1 MKSFASLCTLFAVVV
16 FSGALSAQQTNDPLH
31 AWVQA
36 KDPAALE
43 AWVKDRLATEKA
55 DVDKLVAVTGP
66 RTVENTLRPFD
77 DATNELSIA
86 GNNAA
91 LFYSLADA
99 APMRDMGQ
107 KMTAV
112 VSAAGTD
119 LSLNQQVY
127 RALAAVPLPEHDPAT
142 RHYLE
147 RTLLEY
153 RLAGVDKDDA
163 TRSRI
168 HALQDKITD
177 LGLTFNRNVSDGTLH
192 ITATR
197 DELAGLPDDYITRH
211 KPNADGTY
219 TLTTDQPDFRP
230 VNSFASNAALRLR
243 MYRAYEG
250 RAYPAND
257 KVLTDLLTAREN
269 LATTLGYKTYAD
281 LATADQMIGNPA
293 HVQELIDQLDQAS
306 RSVSAHEYA
315 QLLAFAQQQQPGLKE
330 ITIADSNY
338 WMEQYRRAHYNFDA
352 QSVRPYFPYD
362 KVQAGI
368 LSTASRLFHLSFK
381 QVKDV
386 AVWDSSVDTYR
397 RVRRSLRQ

>member
-177 LGLTFNRNVSDGTLH
+177 LGLTFDRNVSDGTLQH
-192 ITATR
+192 NG
-197 DELAGLPDDYITRH
+197 D
-211 KPNADGTY
+211 
-219 TLTTDQPDFRP
+219 
-230 VNSFASNAALRLR
+230 
-243 MYRAYEG
+243 
-250 RAYPAND
+250 
-257 KVLTDLLTAREN
+257 AR
-269 LATTLGYKTYAD
+269 
-281 LATADQMIGNPA
+281 
-293 HVQELIDQLDQAS
+293 
-306 RSVSAHEYA
+306 
-315 QLLAFAQQQQPGLKE
+315 
-330 ITIADSNY
+330 
-338 WMEQYRRAHYNFDA
+338 
-352 QSVRPYFPYD
+352 
-362 KVQAGI
+362 
-368 LSTASRLFHLSFK
+368 
-381 QVKDV
+381 
-386 AVWDSSVDTYR
+386 
-397 RVRRSLRQ
+397 